1 MRLTRRIEA
10 LERTRAERWK
20 AKHCICLTDAR
31 FHTDEEAR
39 EAYVIPCPVHGRRV
53 FKCCFIDLSIQV
65 PLHPADRHLCHCPP
79 MLARQAAE
87 EGGNGAVHR
96 FNHAADRE
104 AFFVGAFVGGQNVG
118 SEGPREVFLLEQ
130 ATVQVVE
137 SGEAD
142 GMQVEWLLAMAA
154 AFIEYSFVLA

>member
-87 EGGNGAVHR
+87 EGRTLTA
-96 FNHAADRE
+96 E
-104 AFFVGAFVGGQNVG
+104 
-118 SEGPREVFLLEQ
+118 EQ
-130 ATVQVVE
+130 ELANQ
-137 SGEAD
+137 
-142 GMQVEWLLAMAA
+142 QHQEWWENE
-154 AFIEYSFVLA
+154 FRTKVLPTPFQTRSSV